1 MVGISVLIRTS
12 HFMMFVLAAGGLAL
26 SATGIWIAGHR
37 LHIKTRRWRLLR
49 RKHQ

>member
-1 MVGISVLIRTS
+1 ML
-12 HFMMFVLAAGGLAL
+12 VLAAGGLAL

-37 LHIKTRRWRLLR
+37 LHIKTRRWRLMR

>member
-1 MVGISVLIRTS
+1 ML
-12 HFMMFVLAAGGLAL
+12 VLAAGGLAL

-49 RKHQ
+49 RKTR